1 MFVALGGSLTAVF
14 FSELLIPGYV
24 VSSKK
29 HIDQNK
35 HMQMQLHFCSAWRLT
50 LKHNQYHKPCLLFL
64 YFSGSLPFLSSR
76 DIDRMM
82 RHGSEIGKSQSAA
95 LICTSIAVGPKA
107 NTVKTPYAHR
117 SRMCN
122 IGNTLLRP
130 KKKIQNRGR
139 HCCQGART
147 RCAEGGTL
155 KSKR

>member
-1 MFVALGGSLTAVF
+1 VLPCLNVCCSRWLPNCCV

-107 NTVKTPYAHR
+107 NTVKLPTPTGVACAISEILYFAQ
-117 SRMCN
+117 
-122 IGNTLLRP
+122 
-130 KKKIQNRGR
+130 KKIQNRGR

-147 RCAEGGTL
+147 RCAEVAP
-155 KSKR
+155 